1 LKQNVS
7 FAFKLCLQIYVD
19 ASYKL
24 IILKTFFFF
33 EQKLAQQSKV
43 KLQDF
48 EKHGKVFVLEE
59 NFVEELEKE
68 FEGVYEHKEV
78 SSLHE
83 C

>member
-1 LKQNVS
+1 MFFLK
-7 FAFKLCLQIYVD
+7 K
-19 ASYKL
+19 
-24 IILKTFFFF
+24 
-33 EQKLAQQSKV
+33 KLAQQSEV

-48 EKHGKVFVLEE
+48 EKHGKVFVLEA

-68 FEGVYEHKEV
+68 FEGVYEHKKV

>member
-1 LKQNVS
+1 L
-7 FAFKLCLQIYVD
+7 
-19 ASYKL
+19 
-24 IILKTFFFF
+24 